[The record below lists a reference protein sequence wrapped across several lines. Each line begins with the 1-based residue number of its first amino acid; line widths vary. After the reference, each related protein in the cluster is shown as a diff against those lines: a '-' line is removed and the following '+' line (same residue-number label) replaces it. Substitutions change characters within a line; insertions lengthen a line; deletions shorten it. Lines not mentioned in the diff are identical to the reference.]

1 MPKDFKAVINEVLQK
16 CYPIPDNFD
25 NISQLSHFHI
35 ENLID
40 FQQWLPFMMDI
51 RGVILSGRFQGQRI
65 QKVQTADYNS
75 YTWKQYIAF
84 FHSVLHLS
92 HHYCIN
98 PQKFFWYLHTFP
110 NIKMLRIANIRFQY
124 SNAFSIPIV
133 YTKTP
138 CYQIPWYDG
147 LCPST
152 TNIPNYPKLHHD
164 NHFYLNSFDVKS
176 NQHQLTHELKRLFL
190 HRDEYED
197 IHFHLDGNGGG
208 DNTPGQLIVRCLVG
222 PRESWM
228 KPVTKILKNKTEIT
242 WDEWSDKSPEE
253 YACGNAYSEGRCRSP
268 EEYACGNAY
277 SEGRCRSPEEYDVV
291 EALQLGNIPTYD
303 TKYSGKI
310 YVYMNPQ
317 NDNAAWF
324 FITYL
329 IYAFAKKQDIIR
341 HHSSCFENTYKHGIV
356 LPYHQLI
363 LRGKSGT
370 TSGDGNPEPIVV
382 RKNDTNILVQ
392 CPTEQIIS
400 SSILPKDWNR
410 YWSEG

>member
-51 RGVILSGRFQGQRI
+51 RGVILSGRFQEQRI

-98 PQKFFWYLHTFP
+98 PQNFFWYLHAFP
-110 NIKMLRIANIRFQY
+110 NIKMLRIASIRFQY

-138 CYQIPWYDG
+138 CYQIPWSDG

-152 TNIPNYPKLHHD
+152 TNIPNYPKLHHGCGIRSVVVSEHGRNFEDDHAYSEGLRRSPEEYD

-176 NQHQLTHELKRLFL
+176 NQYQLTKEIKRLFL
-190 HRDEYED
+190 HRDEYDD
-197 IHFHLDGNGGG
+197 IHFHLDDNSGG
-208 DNTPGQLIVRCLVG
+208 DDTPGQLIVWCLVG
-222 PRESWM
+222 QRESWM

-242 WDEWSDKSPEE
+242 WDVW
-253 YACGNAYSEGRCRSP
+253 
-268 EEYACGNAY
+268 
-277 SEGRCRSPEEYDVV
+277 
-291 EALQLGNIPTYD
+291 
-303 TKYSGKI
+303 
-310 YVYMNPQ
+310 
-317 NDNAAWF
+317 
-324 FITYL
+324 
-329 IYAFAKKQDIIR
+329 
-341 HHSSCFENTYKHGIV
+341 
-356 LPYHQLI
+356 
-363 LRGKSGT
+363 
-370 TSGDGNPEPIVV
+370 
-382 RKNDTNILVQ
+382 
-392 CPTEQIIS
+392 
-400 SSILPKDWNR
+400 
-410 YWSEG
+410 

>member
-40 FQQWLPFMMDI
+40 FHQWLPFMVDI
-51 RGVILSGRFQGQRI
+51 RGVILSGRFQGERI
-65 QKVQTADYNS
+65 QKVQTADFHS
-75 YTWKQYIAF
+75 YTWKQYIVF

-92 HHYCIN
+92 YHYCIN
-98 PQKFFWYLHTFP
+98 PQKFFWYLHAFP
-110 NIKMLRIANIRFQY
+110 NIKMLRIASIRFQY
-124 SNAFSIPIV
+124 NNAFSIPIL

-138 CYQIPWYDG
+138 HYQMEW
-147 LCPST
+147 
-152 TNIPNYPKLHHD
+152 TNIPSNPKLYHD

-176 NQHQLTHELKRLFL
+176 NQHQLTKEIKRLFL
-190 HRDEYED
+190 HRDEYDD
-197 IHFHLDGNGGG
+197 IHFHLDNNSGG
-208 DNTPGQLIVRCLVG
+208 DNTPGQLIMWCLVG

-242 WDEWSDKSPEE
+242 WDVWSESDPE
-253 YACGNAYSEGRCRSP
+253 NP
-268 EEYACGNAY
+268 MNH
-277 SEGRCRSPEEYDVV
+277 DTVQ
-291 EALQLGNIPTYD
+291 ALELGNIPTYD

-317 NDNAAWF
+317 NDSAAWF

-341 HHSSCFENTYKHGIV
+341 HQSSCFENTYKHGIV

-370 TSGDGNPEPIVV
+370 TSGDGNPGPIVV
-382 RKNDTNILVQ
+382 RKNDTNILVY

>member
-1 MPKDFKAVINEVLQK
+1 MYINRIMPKDFKAVINEVLQK
-16 CYPIPDNFD
+16 YYPIPDNFD

-40 FQQWLPFMMDI
+40 FHQWLPFMVDI
-51 RGVILSGRFQGQRI
+51 RGVVLSGRFQGERI
-65 QKVQTADYNS
+65 QKIQTADYNS
-75 YTWKQYIAF
+75 YTWKQYIVF

-92 HHYCIN
+92 CHYCIN

-110 NIKMLRIANIRFQY
+110 NIKMLRIISIGFQY
-124 SNAFSIPIV
+124 NNTFSIPIV

-138 CYQIPWYDG
+138 CYQILYP
-147 LCPST
+147 
-152 TNIPNYPKLHHD
+152 NIPRYPKLHDD
-164 NHFYLNSFDVKS
+164 NHFYLNSFDVNS
-176 NQHQLTHELKRLFL
+176 NQHQLTKEIKRLFL
-190 HRDEYED
+190 HRDAYED
-197 IHFHLDGNGGG
+197 IHFHLENNVGG
-208 DNTPGQLIVRCLVG
+208 DNTQDKLGELIVQCLVG
-222 PRESWM
+222 PRETWM

-242 WDEWSDKSPEE
+242 WDVWSESDPE
-253 YACGNAYSEGRCRSP
+253 NP
-268 EEYACGNAY
+268 MNH
-277 SEGRCRSPEEYDVV
+277 DTVQ
-291 EALQLGNIPTYD
+291 ALELGNIPTYD

-310 YVYMNPQ
+310 YVYINPQ
-317 NDNAAWF
+317 NGSAAWF

-341 HHSSCFENTYKHGIV
+341 YQSSFFGNTYKHGIV

-370 TSGDGNPEPIVV
+370 TSGDGNSEPVIV
-382 RKNDTNILVQ
+382 RKNDTNILVH
-392 CPTEQIIS
+392 CPTEQFIS

>member
-138 CYQIPWYDG
+138 FYQIPWSDG
-147 LCPST
+147 FCPST

-176 NQHQLTHELKRLFL
+176 NQHQLTKEIKRLFL
-190 HRDEYED
+190 HRDEYDD
-197 IHFHLDGNGGG
+197 IHFHLDSNGG
-208 DNTPGQLIVRCLVG
+208 DDTPGQLIMWCLVG

-242 WDEWSDKSPEE
+242 WDVWSESDPE
-253 YACGNAYSEGRCRSP
+253 NP
-268 EEYACGNAY
+268 MNH
-277 SEGRCRSPEEYDVV
+277 DTVQ
-291 EALQLGNIPTYD
+291 ALELGNIPTYD

-317 NDNAAWF
+317 NDSAAWF

-341 HHSSCFENTYKHGIV
+341 HQSSCFENTYKHGIV